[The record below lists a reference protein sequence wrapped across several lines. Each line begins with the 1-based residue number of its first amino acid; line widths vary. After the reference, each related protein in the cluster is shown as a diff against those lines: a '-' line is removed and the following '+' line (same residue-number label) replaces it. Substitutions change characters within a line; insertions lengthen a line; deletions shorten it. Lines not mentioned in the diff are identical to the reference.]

1 MIKVFFFPND
11 SCKINK
17 IAWRVGSFVVLVGI
31 FEADLKKKLSTR
43 YVDNSDVVAL
53 IDGRGGVLD
62 MLDEELTKPTSVG
75 SFGERLGPR
84 PRPLCSEINTLV
96 TVALPETHILCL

>member
-1 MIKVFFFPND
+1 MPTL
-11 SCKINK
+11 
-17 IAWRVGSFVVLVGI
+17 VVLVGI

-62 MLDEELTKPTSVG
+62 MLDEELTKPTLVG
-75 SFGERLGPR
+75 SLGNGWVR
-84 PRPLCSEINTLV
+84 GQGLC
-96 TVALPETHILCL
+96 APK

>member
-1 MIKVFFFPND
+1 M
-11 SCKINK
+11 
-17 IAWRVGSFVVLVGI
+17 
-31 FEADLKKKLSTR
+31 
-43 YVDNSDVVAL
+43 VAL

-75 SFGERLGPR
+75 SLGERLGPR

-96 TVALPETHILCL
+96 TVYGMNGTP